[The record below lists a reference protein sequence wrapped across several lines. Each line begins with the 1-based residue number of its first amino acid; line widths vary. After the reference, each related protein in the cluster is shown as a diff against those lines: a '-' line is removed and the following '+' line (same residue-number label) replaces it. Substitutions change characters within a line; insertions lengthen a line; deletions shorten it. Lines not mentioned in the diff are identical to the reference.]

1 MSRNPAPP
9 PPDKLVLSCHGN
21 AINYYFSEFW
31 EKIGQIPDFRVQGR
45 CIFPQEILL
54 GTELA
59 RCFSGI
65 ESHRVMDGMFRGSN
79 PAENISRLTGRK
91 CERVPCGDT
100 INYFLGELS
109 PEYYRGVLDY
119 MAFQLLKDKRL
130 ECCREP
136 LANTMLAGADGTGL
150 HSTVRPVPHSTTKRH
165 GNGELRFYNYVL
177 LMAFLSP
184 GGTVAPFA
192 CEFIEN
198 GKNYNPEFDKQDCEH
213 KAEVKAF
220 TAIKKMHPMLQLT
233 WLLDALSLDYTIMD
247 LIRRFGWFFCIS
259 YRLGVS
265 TGLDKDIKAL
275 LESPNCNRKET
286 WSENEDTTVTRKIY
300 KWGELKYAYGK
311 AKEKDSIPIPFTYAE
326 MECITINQKK
336 EEVLRQ
342 KYERVTNHKLHA
354 GNIDDFFAYIGTTRW
369 VEENQGFNEMKNLGL
384 NIEHAYG
391 YKGEAL
397 INHFLIMMIAFL
409 IMQVTQKTDFFQQ
422 LVKAV
427 EEKSVQ
433 KDMRRLFDGVKVIA
447 RLCLDNLRNT
457 LIEFVDTSGWRVRW
471 NTS

>member
-9 PPDKLVLSCHGN
+9 PPDTLVLNGYGN
-21 AINYYFSEFW
+21 SINYYFPEFW
-31 EKIGQIPDFRVQGR
+31 SIVGQGPDFRVQGR
-45 CIFPQEILL
+45 CVFPQEILV

-65 ESHRVMDGMFRGSN
+65 ESHRVMNGMFRGANS
-79 PAENISRLTGRK
+79 AENISRLTGRK
-91 CERVPCGDT
+91 CERTPCGDT
-100 INYFLGELS
+100 INYFLAKLP
-109 PEYYRGVLDY
+109 PEYYHRVLDY

-136 LANTMLAGADGTGL
+136 LANTIMIAGDGTGL
-150 HSTVRPVPHSTTKRH
+150 RSTVIPVPHSTTKRH

-177 LMAFLSP
+177 LLAFLSP
-184 GGTVAPFA
+184 GGTIVPFA

-198 GKNYNPEFDKQDCEH
+198 GKDYNPEFDKQDCEH

-220 TAIKKMHPMLQLT
+220 NALKKTHPMLPVTL
-233 WLLDALSLDYTIMD
+233 LLDALSLDYTIMN
-247 LIRRFGWFFCIS
+247 LARTFGWFFCIS

-265 TGLDKDIKAL
+265 TGLDKDIKEL
-275 LESPNCNRKET
+275 LESPSCNKKET
-286 WSENEDTTVTRKIY
+286 YSINEDQTVTRRIY
-300 KWGELKYAYGK
+300 KWGELKYAHGA
-311 AKEKDSIPIPFTYAE
+311 AKEKDGIAIPITYAE
-326 MECITINQKK
+326 MECITLNPKN

-354 GNIDDFFAYIGTTRW
+354 GNIDDFFAYIGKTRW

-391 YKGEAL
+391 CKGEAL
-397 INHFLIMMIAFL
+397 INHFLIMMMAFM
-409 IMQVTQKTDFFQQ
+409 IMQVTQKTDFFQK
-422 LVKAV
+422 LVKVV
-427 EEKSVQ
+427 EGETVLKE
-433 KDMRRLFDGVKVIA
+433 MRILFGGVKLIA
-447 RLCLDNLRNT
+447 RLFLDNLRNT
-457 LIEFVDTSGWRVRW
+457 LIEYVDTSGWRVRW